1 MSETSRMK
9 RGETEMR
16 TSGMGTSI
24 ARFCLA
30 LMAIALLVC
39 GSFAQSTTDGAIGG
53 LVTDQKGA
61 LVPRPNLTPPNLCTA
76 ATSTLTPPGVAL
88 YPHFHLPPRKYS

>member
-1 MSETSRMK
+1 
-9 RGETEMR
+9 MR

-30 LMAIALLVC
+30 LMAIALLAC

-53 LVTDQKGA
+53 SVRDAQGLTVSTAKVKVINKGT
-61 LVPRPNLTPPNLCTA
+61 NQETTA
-76 ATSTLTPPGVAL
+76 ALDDRAEFRVTNQAGRRL
-88 YPHFHLPPRKYS
+88 YFLYRECYG